1 MSLIP
6 FCCVFRSFYGSK
18 SRIRPNIVPVSIPQ
32 ANISEDDLQT
42 SSEPDDDFDASRD
55 ESIDYELTEEEII
68 ESGSEFEQDDT
79 EEPPS
84 SNSHVEIKFKWDSNV
99 KWTIPQDSLFEKQ
112 KLQVKIEQNK
122 RLNVYSSPWSFFFF
136 IFHRGN
142 TESHHI
148 SNKFVQ

>member
-6 FCCVFRSFYGSK
+6 FCCAFRSFYGSK
-18 SRIRPNIVPVSIPQ
+18 PRIRPNIVPVSQ
-32 ANISEDDLQT
+32 TNISEDNLQT
-42 SSEPDDDFDASRD
+42 SSECDDDFDASSD
-55 ESIDYELTEEEII
+55 ESLDYELTEEEII

-79 EEPPS
+79 EVPPS
-84 SNSHVEIKFKWDSNV
+84 LNSHVEIKFNWDSNV

-136 IFHRGN
+136 IFHRRN